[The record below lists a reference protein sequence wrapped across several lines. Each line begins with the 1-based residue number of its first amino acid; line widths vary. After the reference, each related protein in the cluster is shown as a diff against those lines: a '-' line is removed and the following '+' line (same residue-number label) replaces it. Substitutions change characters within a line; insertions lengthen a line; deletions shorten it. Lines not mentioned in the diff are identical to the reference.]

1 MKLVDLNESL
11 VLQEW
16 WAQDVAKSMKK
27 KGTVG
32 AFTAQCQDMG
42 FQKSSGACIKH
53 VEEEYVKAKTDF
65 EAGKITKD
73 EYDEWALKKK
83 RATLAKTFKK
93 WGAKKKKENKTTYGE
108 K

>member
-1 MKLVDLNESL
+1 MKISDLNNSL
-11 VLQEW
+11 LLQEW
-16 WAQDVAKSMKK
+16 WAQDVAKSMKN

-42 FQKSSGACIKH
+42 FKKSSMACISF
-53 VEEEYVKAKTDF
+53 VEEEYNKAKKAF
-65 EAGKITKD
+65 AAGEMSKE

-93 WGAKKKKENKTTYGE
+93 WGARKKKENKTNGE